1 MCAKLSNIDRVILDE
16 NTIMK
21 HKDLTSMKR

>member
-16 NTIMK
+16 NTITK